1 MCARRS
7 IPLLIICALAVG
19 LPAFSMTEN
28 RYIRPPTP
36 PTLQSA
42 RSIMSPPMLS
52 SGGDTTWVQVHT
64 DSSQCPGDPLM
75 GHGGEATGG
84 PGPLET
90 WCFEGGPGDTC
101 GTNPPWD
108 VLCFSHEDVRAMP
121 SQTGINFWH
130 IDSYRAD
137 QRIYCGDYSL
147 WCGSDSL
154 WEGSPVECGTWQSP
168 PGYGNLWN
176 CVAQL
181 TLPATFDVANGCTLF
196 FDPRYDTE
204 CKYDYLYVD
213 FWDGDEWRTL
223 AAFNA
228 TSDNPGPECG
238 LPSGGNPDYWGNT
251 DVDRLLNVDWQD
263 RSNPSLPAF
272 TAAIDPG
279 QYSYASGPMF
289 RWRFASDGSWSDADG
304 RSDTDGGAW
313 IDNVWVYGDDDQYTE
328 DFESGVLDP
337 NYWSLPGA
345 DGVLDAWHIVHDPDP
360 PYEGGDGGYP
370 ISCTGDSSYVYRA
383 RPEQGYKAGAPW
395 RNGWYYRLISP
406 AIPIT
411 NTGCVIQ
418 FDAYECYM
426 AYTCDYT
433 DKRVR
438 FFDGNYG
445 TWCPWIDVDGIPISA
460 PCYRYFNRNEDLT
473 PFMRSTSDSVQFAWE
488 LIDVSSPGE
497 LCWGKHNK
505 TDYQI
510 DNVSVGFYDASAT
523 RFYTRCIDLL
533 HDTFST
539 DICGYNSG
547 FAARN
552 PDTLDYYA
560 GEAHDLP
567 YWNQLR
573 MEITDVD
580 ELSAVELYGSVDGG
594 SSWAWRGMTLRYP
607 ADPGN
612 PAYGGEYSG
621 TLCPSDFGIAE
632 WDTGTTV
639 WYYVKATDALS
650 NAEYCPGA
658 AHPGSP
664 QHTGT
669 SSDNHTFSVL
679 PLVPSYYEEPRILLV
694 NGYRTNPTYWIYDW
708 DPCLS
713 TVEDKAPLV
722 KVYED
727 ALSDAGYCFDTFDIN
742 GAGSNVH
749 IHPIWFDSYDAVI
762 WFTGPYYST
771 YLIDKQAQ
779 VAIRNFLGAGGKV
792 LLCGDRLA
800 YNMAPIWLGGEGAD
814 SLDSEFLSGIMGCEY
829 LEEMDSPYEKPYV
842 YLAGESSLEI
852 LGTPSPIDIDTL
864 LAYRECPFLKDM
876 SWVRTNANP
885 PTGYT
890 AQPLLTVLN
899 PDMGME
905 AHGAIYT
912 EYQQTG
918 QCVFVDFDLSAFI
931 NHERE
936 YCGGGH
942 PSVPPYTAGYYDG
955 RVDLIRLVLEDIFAL
970 PSGSGGKPGAP
981 DPARTAY
988 VWRLLQNAPNPCAAS
1003 TSISY
1008 EIARPC
1014 RVRITVYNTQG
1025 QVVRLLVD
1033 ETAEAGRHSV
1043 AWDGRTAP
1051 GRRVSSGVYFYRM
1064 DAGPYTAT
1072 RKLLLIN

>member
-370 ISCTGDSSYVYRA
+370 ISCTGDSSYVYRT
-383 RPEQGYKAGAPW
+383 RPEGGYPVSQPW
-395 RNGWYYRLISP
+395 QNGWYYRLISP

-411 NTGCVIQ
+411 NTGCVVQ
-418 FDAYECYM
+418 YDQYMCYHEV
-426 AYTCDYT
+426 TCDYP
-433 DKRVR
+433 DERVR
-438 FFDGNYG
+438 FFDSEHGQ
-445 TWCPWIDVDGIPISA
+445 WCPWINLDCELYSGICGQWFNSNVDVTDFMIDRHDSMQ
-460 PCYRYFNRNEDLT
+460 FSWDLT
-473 PFMRSTSDSVQFAWE
+473 DYSQ
-488 LIDVSSPGE
+488 PGDF
-497 LCWGKHNK
+497 CRGKHKN

-510 DNVSVGFYDASAT
+510 DNVSVGFYDAQVSLFRT
-523 RFYTRCIDLL
+523 RNQDLL
-533 HDTFST
+533 HDTFFT
-539 DICGYNSG
+539 GLCGYNSG
-547 FAARN
+547 F
-552 PDTLDYYA
+552 D
-560 GEAHDLP
+560 AHDDDTVSYYWHGAHNLP
-567 YWNQLR
+567 RSNQLSIYVRDTDEFSQVELLGSIDEGTSWETVNMSIDYWNYDPYRPHL
-573 MEITDVD
+573 EGDC
-580 ELSAVELYGSVDGG
+580 YG
-594 SSWAWRGMTLRYP
+594 TI
-607 ADPGN
+607 
-612 PAYGGEYSG
+612 
-621 TLCPSDFGIAE
+621 CPSDFGIAD

-639 WYYVKATDALS
+639 WYCVKVTDDLS
-650 NAEYCPGA
+650 NVTYFPATADPTNP
-658 AHPGSP
+658 H
-664 QHTGT
+664 HTGT
-669 SSDNHTFSVL
+669 ADDYQAFSVL
-679 PLVPSYYEEPRILLV
+679 PLYPADYDSTRILLV
-694 NGYRTNPTYWIYDW
+694 NGFPSGQYYRMYDW
-708 DPCLS
+708 AECLAD
-713 TVEDKAPLV
+713 VDNLRPLLDI
-722 KVYED
+722 YGETL
-727 ALSDAGYCFDTFDIN
+727 ADAGYCYDVYNIG
-742 GAGSNVH
+742 GAATGVA
-749 IHPIWFDSYDAVI
+749 IQPIWFDDYDGIV
-762 WFTGPYYST
+762 WFTGSYFEDDLVNT
-771 YLIDKQAQ
+771 EAEN
-779 VAIRNFLGAGGKV
+779 AIIEYMATGGKV

-800 YNMAPIWLGGEGAD
+800 YYASECDRGIGWCDSTEAAFLFGVLGCWYQEEMVAPFDKPYIYCEAVDSIEIFGNPVEVEFD
-814 SLDSEFLSGIMGCEY
+814 SLL
-829 LEEMDSPYEKPYV
+829 V
-842 YLAGESSLEI
+842 
-852 LGTPSPIDIDTL
+852 
-864 LAYRECPFLKDM
+864 YRECPYLRYM
-876 SWVRTNANP
+876 SWVRAETNP
-885 PTGYT
+885 PAGFTV
-890 AQPLLTVLN
+890 QPLLTVLN
-899 PDMGME
+899 PDVPL
-905 AHGAIYT
+905 AHNAIYT
-912 EYQQTG
+912 EYLGTG
-918 QCVFVDFDLSAFI
+918 QCVFVNFDLSASI
-931 NHERE
+931 NHVET
-936 YCGGGH
+936 YCAA
-942 PSVPPYTAGYYDG
+942 PNPAAPPYSAGAYEG
-955 RVDLIRLVLEDIFAL
+955 RVDLIRLILKDIFGL
-970 PSGSGGKPGAP
+970 PQTGGGTAGAKDKPGTGFGWAL
-981 DPARTAY
+981 A
-988 VWRLLQNAPNPCAAS
+988 QNSPNPCRAS
-1003 TSISY
+1003 TEIRY
-1008 EIARPC
+1008 EMAKTG
-1014 RVRITVYNTQG
+1014 RVRITLYNALG
-1025 QVVRLLVD
+1025 QVVRVLVD
-1033 ETAEAGRHSV
+1033 GEAEPGGHVA
-1043 AWDGRTAP
+1043 AWDGRSAS
-1051 GRRVSSGVYFYRM
+1051 GSRVSSGVYFYRM
-1064 DAGPYTAT
+1064 EAGNFSAT
-1072 RKLLLIN
+1072 RKMIVVN